1 MYLHVSI
8 SPAPPGL
15 SEHYSAPVFQR
26 QPLHHAVMQG
36 HMRPMKLCI
45 TVLTTALQPYFGAKM
60 LHFAFGPV
68 NTRNWGH
75 RGSVACRHD
84 GLEKRD
90 NEYGTSATLDTAVVF
105 LRHPVH
111 Q

>member
-1 MYLHVSI
+1 
-8 SPAPPGL
+8 
-15 SEHYSAPVFQR
+15 
-26 QPLHHAVMQG
+26 
-36 HMRPMKLCI
+36 MRPMKLCI
-45 TVLTTALQPYFGAKM
+45 AVLTTALHICVGANT
-60 LHFAFGPV
+60 LHLAFGPV

-75 RGSVACRHD
+75 GGSVACQHA